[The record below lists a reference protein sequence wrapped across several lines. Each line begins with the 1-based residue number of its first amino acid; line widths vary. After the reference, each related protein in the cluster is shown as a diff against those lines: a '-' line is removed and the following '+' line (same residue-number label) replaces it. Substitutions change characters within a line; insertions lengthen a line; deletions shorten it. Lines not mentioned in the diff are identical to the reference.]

1 MDKKKIMRVICGV
14 MVACLVIGLVASVI
28 PLLV

>member
-1 MDKKKIMRVICGV
+1 MDKKK
-14 MVACLVIGLVASVI
+14 MVQVLSFVLVAAVVVGLVASVI